1 MEPRLLT
8 EPPFRPREINGTLF
22 DIRKAAENSEK
33 QPINTIPKN
42 VYKKSEIHEY
52 LKNRTHKRR
61 NFNHR
66 RQDVPDKEVDADKT
80 MEISSTSE
88 TSKTT
93 CTKST
98 KLG

>member
-1 MEPRLLT
+1 MEPKLLT
-8 EPPFRPREINGTLF
+8 EPPFRPRKINGTLF

-33 QPINTIPKN
+33 EPKNIIPKN

-61 NFNHR
+61 NFR
-66 RQDVPDKEVDADKT
+66 RDLVPDKESDADKT
-80 MEISSTSE
+80 MEISSNSE

-93 CTKST
+93 CTKSS